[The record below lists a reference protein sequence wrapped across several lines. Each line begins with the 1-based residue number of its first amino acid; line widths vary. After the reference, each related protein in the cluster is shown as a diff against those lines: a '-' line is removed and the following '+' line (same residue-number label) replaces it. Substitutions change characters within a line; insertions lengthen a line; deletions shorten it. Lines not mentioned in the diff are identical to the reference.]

1 MRTDDF
7 KTFSEQCEK
16 VKAAFNEI
24 NEKVRVI
31 QERFRDAGF
40 TDVCIYIDEIQKLE
54 KSKLENVYLIIF
66 HYNTRLLNYKF

>member
-31 QERFRDAGF
+31 QERFRDAGL

-54 KSKLENVYLIIF
+54 KSKLENV
-66 HYNTRLLNYKF
+66 